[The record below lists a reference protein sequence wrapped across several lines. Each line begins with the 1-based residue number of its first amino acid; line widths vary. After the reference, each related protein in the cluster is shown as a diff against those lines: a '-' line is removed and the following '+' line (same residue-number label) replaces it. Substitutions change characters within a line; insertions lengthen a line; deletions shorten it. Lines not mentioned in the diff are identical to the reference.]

1 MLFPDLRPTTC
12 DLRLNNC
19 NIFTR
24 VGRREALNV
33 KREAQEVFL
42 ILTVWILMA
51 FSAFVPKITGCRMG
65 TGQNGDKGRF
75 FPADFLPNS
84 RFFFFFSSLTTDY
97 RLLPTASSP
106 PLLFRGQAL
115 SKSGQALSKQSQPLC
130 NPGHSLSKSGHSL
143 SPQALLALSWRRIA
157 LSSARDD
164 PWTHISAFP
173 LVMPEA

>member
-1 MLFPDLRPTTC
+1 MNREPAAVN
-12 DLRLNNC
+12 RLQNC
-19 NIFTR
+19 NIFTI

-51 FSAFVPKITGCRMG
+51 FSAVVPKITGCRMG
-65 TGQNGDKGRF
+65 TVPNGDKSRF

-84 RFFFFFSSLTTDY
+84 RFFFFFFFLTTDY
-97 RLLPTASSP
+97 RLLPAASSP

-130 NPGHSLSKSGHSL
+130 HPGHSLSKSGHSL
-143 SPQALLALSWRRIA
+143 SPQARSALSGRRIA
-157 LSSARDD
+157 LS
-164 PWTHISAFP
+164 
-173 LVMPEA
+173 